1 MVLGYEEGNG
11 HDIGGREARASR
23 KSARRRPQLTRRR
36 ARLASRD
43 REVTLANWTYESRHV
58 QKHQDAIQL

>member
-1 MVLGYEEGNG
+1 MK
-11 HDIGGREARASR
+11 ASP
-23 KSARRRPQLTRRR
+23 KLMPTLTRPTT
-36 ARLASRD
+36 RLASRD

>member
-1 MVLGYEEGNG
+1 MTLLKAN
-11 HDIGGREARASR
+11 SR
-23 KSARRRPQLTRRR
+23 THRRRT
-36 ARLASRD
+36 RLASRD